1 VAKAKTQAEKL
12 HAAAVVRRSFE
23 LRGQEHA
30 EGFRFVYQG
39 VLRDLGV
46 TDEEVRAYL
55 AEHAEV
61 VDKAI
66 GRKGE

>member
-55 AEHAEV
+55 VEHAEV
-61 VDKAI
+61 VDEAI
-66 GRKGE
+66 GRKGD

>member
-1 VAKAKTQAEKL
+1 MAKAKTQAEKL

-46 TDEEVRAYL
+46 TDQEVRAYL
-55 AEHAEV
+55 AEHAEA

-66 GRKGE
+66 GRKGA